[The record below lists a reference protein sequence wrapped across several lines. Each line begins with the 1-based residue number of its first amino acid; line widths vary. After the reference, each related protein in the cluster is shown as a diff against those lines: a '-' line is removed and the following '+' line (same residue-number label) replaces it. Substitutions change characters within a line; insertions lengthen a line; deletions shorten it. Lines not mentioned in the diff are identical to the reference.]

1 MHAMQDPGCLIHPD
15 AALGCGQCPA
25 LVRGQGW
32 GSRSTETEQTGWP
45 AAHACQA
52 KPFSRGPDR
61 CALQAATVP
70 CLFTKPTGQIPRY
83 IIASCSKCHFI
94 TAKGQNRSISASP
107 CCVCVCV
114 TMCAHAGCV
123 CWRSR
128 GNCVL
133 SRLRFCAL
141 CVWLTSCT
149 LAAPVQCKL
158 RGDAVMQ

>member
-107 CCVCVCV
+107 CCVCVCDYV
-114 TMCAHAGCV
+114 RARRLCLLAQSRQLRAFPPALLCTV
-123 CWRSR
+123 CLVNLLHPCSTR
-128 GNCVL
+128 
-133 SRLRFCAL
+133 
-141 CVWLTSCT
+141 
-149 LAAPVQCKL
+149 
-158 RGDAVMQ
+158 AV